1 MASAARAVSRWD
13 SALLAGCIVL
23 SLVAGGLPARMREPL
38 TGALRQTILAPLVE
52 LQHNAE
58 LTRQAWVTRAART
71 VAEDSLALR
80 SVRLE
85 SVEDENARLR
95 SLLGLGRALKWGFVP
110 AEVLMRRDAGDEY
123 SVVLSAGSRDGVRQF
138 SPVVSPEGLVG
149 MVNTVDPTMSIA
161 ILWTH
166 PDFRV
171 SAMTADGSAFGI
183 VASHLGGGPQR
194 YLLEMRGVPL
204 RSTLAPGT
212 LVLSSGLGGVYP
224 RGIPIGTVLSEIK
237 TSEVWARTYLLRP
250 SVLPADMGAVMV
262 LLPQRAT
269 AGVQNVWAVGHSADS
284 AAKHI
289 IQAGDSLARI
299 SAAAAPPARASA
311 PTTERAPSTGRTD
324 STGRV
329 QSAPRP

>member
-1 MASAARAVSRWD
+1 MASAARAVNRWD
-13 SALLAGCIVL
+13 TALLVACIVL
-23 SLVAGGLPARMREPL
+23 SLIAGGLPDRMREPV
-38 TGALRQTILAPLVE
+38 TGTLRRTILAPLVA
-52 LQHNAE
+52 LQRNAE
-58 LTRQAWVTRAART
+58 LSRRAWLTREART
-71 VAEDSLALR
+71 ITEDSLALR

-85 SVEDENARLR
+85 SVEDENTRLR
-95 SLLGLGRALKWGFVP
+95 NLLGLGRALKWGFVP
-110 AEVLMRRDAGDEY
+110 AEVLMGRDAGDEY

-161 ILWTH
+161 ILWTN

-183 VASHLGGGPQR
+183 VASHLGGGPER

-224 RGIPIGTVLSEIK
+224 RGIPIGTVISEIK

-250 SVLPADMGAVMV
+250 TVLPADMGAVMV

-269 AGVQNVWAVGHSADS
+269 TGVQNIWAVGRSADS
-284 AAKHI
+284 AAKRI
-289 IQAGDSLARI
+289 VQAGDSLARI
-299 SAAAAPPARASA
+299 AAANAAPVHPPATDRPAAMRA
-311 PTTERAPSTGRTD
+311 D

-329 QSAPRP
+329 NQARQP